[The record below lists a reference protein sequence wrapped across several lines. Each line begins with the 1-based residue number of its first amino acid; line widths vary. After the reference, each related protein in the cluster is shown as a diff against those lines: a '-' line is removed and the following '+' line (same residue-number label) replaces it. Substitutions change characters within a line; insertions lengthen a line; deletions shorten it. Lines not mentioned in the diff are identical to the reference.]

1 MALQV
6 AGAANPETTLSSVH
20 GQQLSGTGVTFWDT
34 AVCGAETRPDRFW
47 GNRTYSDECRS
58 WPLITVVLGFC
69 AGLTAAQR
77 ADSLEQVA
85 AK

>member
-20 GQQLSGTGVTFWDT
+20 GQQLSSTGVTFWDT
-34 AVCGAETRPDRFW
+34 AVRGAETRPDGFW
-47 GNRTYSDECRS
+47 GNRTYSNEYS
-58 WPLITVVLGFC
+58 WPLISFVLGFC
-69 AGLTAAQR
+69 AGLNAAQG